1 MRKNLWLGVVAVL
14 LFVLAACCDDKDDK
28 DVAGEIAGTYV
39 GTITVT
45 QEDGREMG
53 DPMENQKIY
62 ITRKGNNQVDLEL
75 KDFQFGDVPVG
86 TLTIFAVEVANN
98 GLVAGNASQ
107 VPVMGGTIKADLKVS
122 GTVKEDKADLLIIV
136 DAPVVPGGESVKMNV
151 TFKGTK

>member
-1 MRKNLWLGVVAVL
+1 MRKNLWLLVVAAL
-14 LFVLAACCDDKDDK
+14 LFIFAACSDDKDDK
-28 DVAGEIAGTYV
+28 DIAGEIAGTYA

-45 QEDGREMG
+45 QEDGSKMG

-86 TLTIFAVEVANN
+86 ALTVPAVEVADN

-107 VPVMGGTIKADLKVS
+107 VSVMGGAIKAGLKVS
-122 GTVKEDKADLLIIV
+122 GTIKDNKADLLIIV
-136 DAPVVPGGESVKMNV
+136 EAPLVPGGESIKMNV

>member
-1 MRKNLWLGVVAVL
+1 MRKNLWLLVVAVL
-14 LFVLAACCDDKDDK
+14 LFVFAACSDDKDDK

-45 QEDGREMG
+45 QADGSEMG

-62 ITRKGNNQVDLEL
+62 ITRKGDNQVDLEL

-86 TLTIFAVEVANN
+86 TLITSAVEVADN

-107 VPVMGGTIKADLKVS
+107 VPIMGGAMKADLKVS
-122 GTVKEDKADLLIIV
+122 GTIKDNKADLLIIV
-136 DAPVVPGGESVKMNV
+136 DAPLVPGGESMKMNF
-151 TFKGTK
+151 TFQGTK